1 MFFKKTALVLALATS
16 VVSMATMAATPVTP
30 TTGTIQFQGELVN
43 SACGLSP
50 NSSPVKVDFGQ
61 VPTSLFKNDARVH
74 PVHQNIELQDCDTTV
89 AAHATVTYTPT
100 TIDVSDSTLA
110 AFTSG
115 TAKGVGIGLTDS
127 GDQDVEWGKA
137 SSQVNLKDGTNM
149 IPFVA
154 YLKADNASGDVTP
167 GEFQSTINFQIDYQ

>member
-1 MFFKKTALVLALATS
+1 MFKKTALVLALATS
-16 VVSMATMAATPVTP
+16 AVSMATMAATAVTP
-30 TTGTIQFQGELVN
+30 TTGTIEFQGELVN

-61 VPTSLFKNDARVH
+61 VPTSLFKKDTRVN

-89 AAHATVTYTPT
+89 ATHATVTYTPT
-100 TIDVSDSTLA
+100 TIDVTDNTLA

-115 TAKGVGIGLTDS
+115 SAKGVGIGLSDS
-127 GDQDVEWGKA
+127 GNQDVTWGQA
-137 SSQVNLKDGTNM
+137 SAQVNLKDGTNM

-154 YLKADNASGDVTP
+154 YLKADNASAAVTP